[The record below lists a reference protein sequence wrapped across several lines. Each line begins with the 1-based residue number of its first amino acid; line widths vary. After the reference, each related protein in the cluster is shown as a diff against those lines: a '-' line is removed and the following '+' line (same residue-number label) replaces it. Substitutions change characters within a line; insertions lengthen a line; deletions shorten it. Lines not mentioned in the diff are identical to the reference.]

1 MLVFNSSKPPYWI
14 EIKTNNPAC
23 IYYFGHFDN
32 LLAAKLMQQGYI
44 KDLLEEKAVIVSV
57 KIKRCELE
65 DFTIIKTENNR

>member
-1 MLVFNSSKPPYWI
+1 
-14 EIKTNNPAC
+14 
-23 IYYFGHFDN
+23 
-32 LLAAKLMQQGYI
+32 MQQGYI